1 MLCQVYT
8 FSLYVNLLFLTL
20 GFKGKPN
27 AMMMWVLIS
36 LFFFLTVDFPFHR
49 FKARCFFFTQRVTVL
64 KKIWQTYGYIT
75 MSQGEL
81 EVGSVCLLLT
91 PTLAMQFT
99 ADFKLGQWVVFVF
112 EKKIRKLPFIIPYSY
127 MKVGETKKGE
137 MLFLALVHECLPI
150 RSPQDL
156 CFGVR

>member
-1 MLCQVYT
+1 MPG
-8 FSLYVNLLFLTL
+8 LYILLIRKSTVSDTGIQRETQCYDDVSVDFT
-20 GFKGKPN
+20 
-27 AMMMWVLIS
+27 
-36 LFFFLTVDFPFHR
+36 FFFLTVDFPFHR

-99 ADFKLGQWVVFVF
+99 ADFKLGQ
-112 EKKIRKLPFIIPYSY
+112 
-127 MKVGETKKGE
+127 
-137 MLFLALVHECLPI
+137 
-150 RSPQDL
+150 
-156 CFGVR
+156 

>member
-8 FSLYVNLLFLTL
+8 FSLYVIYCFWHWDS
-20 GFKGKPN
+20 KGNP
-27 AMMMWVLIS
+27 MLWWCECWFHF
-36 LFFFLTVDFPFHR
+36 FFFLTVDFPFHR